1 MLSCKS
7 LLHYHHFPETHN
19 SVCKEL
25 VGIIKSYKPEWS
37 VFKEVI
43 FRRRDA
49 VTHEDDRVTVGV
61 HADGTIVAQTTGPE
75 AEVSPDD
82 SSRSTKLLA
91 DIVFV
96 TDTNDEYLIDVTVAA
111 PSAPSYVNS
120 RTSSSDIAGATCVR
134 HAHDRL
140 SNAGLSSQCA
150 TKLLSMRTWCRTM
163 FCSFP
168 LQWKSAADSVLKPKI
183 LSRC

>member
-1 MLSCKS
+1 MV
-7 LLHYHHFPETHN
+7 N
-19 SVCKEL
+19 
-25 VGIIKSYKPEWS
+25 IIKSYNPKWS
-37 VFKEVI
+37 VSKKVV

-111 PSAPSYVNS
+111 PSASSYVNS
-120 RTSSSDIAGATCVR
+120 RTSSSDIAGQYACPRQGGQV
-134 HAHDRL
+134 
-140 SNAGLSSQCA
+140 CA
-150 TKLLSMRTWCRTM
+150 QGWRW
-163 FCSFP
+163 
-168 LQWKSAADSVLKPKI
+168 SVHSLCNGNQRQI
-183 LSRC
+183 QS